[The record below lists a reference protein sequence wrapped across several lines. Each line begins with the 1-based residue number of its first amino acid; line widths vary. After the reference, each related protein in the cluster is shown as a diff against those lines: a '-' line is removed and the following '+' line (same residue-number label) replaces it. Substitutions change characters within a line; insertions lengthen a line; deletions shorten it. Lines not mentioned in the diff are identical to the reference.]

1 MQKST
6 IMVRFLDL
14 TLILLMAF
22 LFKADLVVEHE
33 VALPH
38 GSQSGVDPGISP
50 LTLTI
55 TESAWLL
62 TSESRRVCDGR
73 GITGLD
79 ACLQEHGS
87 ARQILITAESG
98 VHVQR
103 LVNVLDACARTSIVC
118 APVAS

>member
-1 MQKST
+1 MHKSNV
-6 IMVRFLDL
+6 MVRFLDL

-22 LFKADLVVEHE
+22 LFNADLAVEHE

-38 GSQSGVDPGISP
+38 GSQDGAGTSTSP

-55 TESAWLL
+55 TTSAWQLA
-62 TSESRRVCDGR
+62 SGDRHMCGGQ
-73 GITGLD
+73 GIAGLD

-87 ARQILITAESG
+87 ARQILISPNSG

-103 LVNVLDACARTSIVC
+103 LVNVLDACARTSSVC
-118 APVAS
+118 APVAP